1 MAADEALGGRIPAS
15 FAPRS
20 LATVRGRQTTA
31 LSMELAI
38 FLLAS
43 GLAIA
48 SSILVIIQRNPIASA
63 MYLLTSFVSQVILF
77 IMLNAAFLAMLQII
91 VYAGAILVLFLFVI
105 MLLNLRREDFGKD
118 IKLRFKPLAIAFTIV
133 LIFEATVAISSSKML
148 DRQQVP
154 VGPDFGSVQAVGLEL
169 FTKYLYPFELTS
181 ILLIVA
187 ILGAVVMA
195 KKRL

>member
-1 MAADEALGGRIPAS
+1 MELTIFLMAS
-15 FAPRS
+15 
-20 LATVRGRQTTA
+20 A
-31 LSMELAI
+31 LS
-38 FLLAS
+38 
-43 GLAIA
+43 IA
-48 SSILVIIQRNPIASA
+48 ASILVIIQRNPIASV

-118 IKLRFKPLAIAFTIV
+118 IKLKFKPLAIAFAVV
-133 LIFEATVAISSSKML
+133 LLFETTVAISSSAML
-148 DRQQVP
+148 ERAQAQLP
-154 VGPDFGSVQAVGLEL
+154 PDFGSVQAVGMEL

-187 ILGAVVMA
+187 VLGAVVMA

>member
-1 MAADEALGGRIPAS
+1 
-15 FAPRS
+15 
-20 LATVRGRQTTA
+20 
-31 LSMELAI
+31 MELVI
-38 FLLAS
+38 FIVAS
-43 GLAIA
+43 AVAIA
-48 SSILVIIQRNPIASA
+48 ASVLVVTQRNPIASA
-63 MYLLTSFVSQVILF
+63 MYLLVSFVSQVILF

-105 MLLNLRREDFGKD
+105 MLLNLRREDFGKE
-118 IKLRFKPLAIAFTIV
+118 IKLRLRPLAVAFAIV
-133 LIFEATVAISSSKML
+133 LLFETTVAVMTSGML
-148 DRQQVP
+148 NRP
-154 VGPDFGSVQAVGLEL
+154 TALLTPGFGSVNTVGMEL

>member
-1 MAADEALGGRIPAS
+1 
-15 FAPRS
+15 
-20 LATVRGRQTTA
+20 
-31 LSMELAI
+31 MELAI
-38 FLLAS
+38 FLMAS
-43 GLAIA
+43 ALSIA
-48 SSILVIIQRNPIASA
+48 ASILVVVQRNPIASV

-118 IKLRFKPLAIAFTIV
+118 IKLRFKPLAIAFAVV
-133 LIFEATVAISSSKML
+133 LLFETTVAISSSQML
-148 DRQQVP
+148 DRVQAQ
-154 VGPDFGSVQAVGLEL
+154 VGPDFGSVQAVGMSL

-187 ILGAVVMA
+187 VLGAVVMA

>member
-1 MAADEALGGRIPAS
+1 
-15 FAPRS
+15 
-20 LATVRGRQTTA
+20 
-31 LSMELAI
+31 MELAI
-38 FLLAS
+38 FLMAS
-43 GLAIA
+43 ALSIA
-48 SSILVIIQRNPIASA
+48 ASILVIIQRNPIASV

-118 IKLRFKPLAIAFTIV
+118 IKLRFKPLAIAFAVV
-133 LIFEATVAISSSKML
+133 LLFETTVAISSSRML
-148 DRQQVP
+148 DRAQAQI
-154 VGPDFGSVQAVGLEL
+154 GPDFGSVQAVGMSL

-187 ILGAVVMA
+187 VLGAVVMA

>member
-1 MAADEALGGRIPAS
+1 MASA
-15 FAPRS
+15 
-20 LATVRGRQTTA
+20 V
-31 LSMELAI
+31 
-38 FLLAS
+38 
-43 GLAIA
+43 AIA
-48 SSILVIIQRNPIASA
+48 ASILVVIQRNPIASA

-105 MLLNLRREDFGKD
+105 MLLNLRNEDFGKD
-118 IKLRFKPLAIAFTIV
+118 IKLKFRPLAIAFAVV
-133 LIFEATVAISSSKML
+133 LFFETVVVIQTTDML
-148 DRQQVP
+148 DRPTATLAVS
-154 VGPDFGSVQAVGLEL
+154 FGSVQAVGMEL

-187 ILGAVVMA
+187 VLGAVVMA

>member
-1 MAADEALGGRIPAS
+1 
-15 FAPRS
+15 
-20 LATVRGRQTTA
+20 
-31 LSMELAI
+31 MELAI
-38 FLLAS
+38 FLMAS
-43 GLAIA
+43 ALSIA
-48 SSILVIIQRNPIASA
+48 ASILVIVQRNPIASV

-118 IKLRFKPLAIAFTIV
+118 IKLRFKPLAVAFAVV
-133 LIFEATVAISSSKML
+133 LLFETMVAISSSHML
-148 DRQQVP
+148 DRAHAQ
-154 VGPDFGSVQAVGLEL
+154 VGPDFGSVQAVGMEL

-187 ILGAVVMA
+187 VLGAVVMA